1 VKRSALPAV
10 KRRKEITTPTST
22 QEKKEG
28 FAMLY
33 IFLAP
38 GFEETEAVG
47 TLDMLR
53 RAETPVK
60 SVGIGGKT
68 ITGSHGIPVVCDLED
83 SQLSLAGAKGIIL
96 PGGMPGTLNLE
107 KSEAVRTAIDYCAQ
121 RELLICAIC
130 AAPSILGRMGLLAGK
145 RFTCFPGF
153 EQLVE
158 GEYTSA
164 RVERD
169 GQFITAKGPGCTI
182 PFALEIIRVVAGES
196 AAHKVEVNL
205 Q

>member
-1 VKRSALPAV
+1 
-10 KRRKEITTPTST
+10 
-22 QEKKEG
+22 
-28 FAMLY
+28 MLY
-33 IFLAP
+33 IFFAP

-53 RAETPVK
+53 RAEIEIK
-60 SVGIGGKT
+60 SVGVGGKT
-68 ITGSHGIPVVCDLED
+68 VTGSHGIPVVCDLED
-83 SQLSLAGAKGIIL
+83 NQLSLADVQGIIL

-107 KSEAVRTAIDYCAQ
+107 KSEAVRTAIDYCTQ

-153 EQLVE
+153 EQLVQ
-158 GEYTSA
+158 GEYTGA

-169 GQFITAKGPGCTI
+169 GQLITAKGPGCTI
-182 PFALEIIRVVAGES
+182 PFALEIIRVAAGEQ

>member
-1 VKRSALPAV
+1 V
-10 KRRKEITTPTST
+10 
-22 QEKKEG
+22 
-28 FAMLY
+28 F
-33 IFLAP
+33 FAP

-53 RAETPVK
+53 RAELEVR

-68 ITGSHGIPVVCDLED
+68 VTGSHGITVVCDLAE
-83 SQLSLAGAKGIIL
+83 SEISLPDIKGVVL

-107 KSEAVRTAIDYCAQ
+107 KSQAVQAAINYAAARDI
-121 RELLICAIC
+121 LICAIC
-130 AAPSILGRMGLLAGK
+130 AAPSILGNLGLFKGK

-153 EQLVE
+153 EQRIE
-158 GEYTSA
+158 GEYTA
-164 RVERD
+164 NRVERD
-169 GQFITAKGPGCTI
+169 GNFITAKGSGCTI
-182 PFALEIIRVVAGES
+182 AFAVEIIRALLGDQ

>member
-1 VKRSALPAV
+1 
-10 KRRKEITTPTST
+10 
-22 QEKKEG
+22 
-28 FAMLY
+28 MLY
-33 IFLAP
+33 IFFAP

-53 RAETPVK
+53 RAEIEIK
-60 SVGIGGKT
+60 SVGLGGKT
-68 ITGSHGIPVVCDLED
+68 VTGSHGIPVVCDLEE
-83 SQLSLAGAKGIIL
+83 SELSLAGTQGIVL

-107 KSEAVRTAIDYCAQ
+107 KSEVVRTAIDYCAQ

-130 AAPSILGRMGLLAGK
+130 AAPSILGRAGLLAGK

-158 GEYTSA
+158 GEYTGA

-169 GQFITAKGPGCTI
+169 GALITAKGPGCTI
-182 PFALEIIRVVAGES
+182 PFALEIIRVVAGEQP
-196 AAHKVEVNL
+196 AHKVEVNL

>member
-1 VKRSALPAV
+1 
-10 KRRKEITTPTST
+10 
-22 QEKKEG
+22 
-28 FAMLY
+28 MMY
-33 IFLAP
+33 IFFAP

-53 RAETPVK
+53 RAEIPVK
-60 SVGIGGKT
+60 SVGIGGKAV
-68 ITGSHGIPVVCDLED
+68 TGSHGIPVVCDLEE
-83 SQLSLAGAKGIIL
+83 SQLSLAEVAGIIL

-107 KSEAVRTAIDYCAQ
+107 KSETVCAAIDYCAR

-158 GEYTSA
+158 GGEYTA
-164 RVERD
+164 RRVERD
-169 GQFITAKGPGCTI
+169 GSLITAKGPGCTL
-182 PFALEIIRVVAGES
+182 PFALEIICVVAGEQ

>member
-1 VKRSALPAV
+1 
-10 KRRKEITTPTST
+10 
-22 QEKKEG
+22 
-28 FAMLY
+28 MLY
-33 IFLAP
+33 MFFAP
-38 GFEETEAVG
+38 GFEETEAVC

-83 SQLSLAGAKGIIL
+83 SELSLAGVRGIVL

-107 KSEAVRTAIDYCAQ
+107 KSEVVRTAIDYCVQ
-121 RELLICAIC
+121 RDLLICAIC
-130 AAPSILGRMGLLAGK
+130 AAPSILGRMGLLVGK

-153 EQLVE
+153 EKLVE
-158 GEYTSA
+158 GEYTGA

-169 GQFITAKGPGCTI
+169 GQLITAKGPGCSI
-182 PFALEIIRVVAGES
+182 PFALEIVRVLVDEAT
-196 AAHKVEVNL
+196 AHKIELNL